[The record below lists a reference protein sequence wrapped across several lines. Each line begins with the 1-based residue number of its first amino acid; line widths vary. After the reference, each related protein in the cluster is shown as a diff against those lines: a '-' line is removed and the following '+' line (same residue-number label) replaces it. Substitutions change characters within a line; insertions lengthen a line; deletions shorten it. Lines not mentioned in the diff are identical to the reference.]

1 MNLGTI
7 AQSAFGGAINHIKGG
22 ATGTSSSTN
31 VRAVFRQDSFI
42 SGLLLAAPSAVLSL
56 LLLFSSDYFH
66 SSLVTCSLREPGEYG
81 LNAASDYRSYRYDY
95 SYFDYS
101 FIQGY
106 CYANMYDYEVN
117 KTTGEVDK
125 DSKESLV
132 FIKLFPYALATFAML
147 AGLGQFIWEVFNR
160 RYSSQLTLLLDG
172 IEEGAAELISGLHL
186 IYQAWQK
193 STDQVILNHISKR
206 RRYQSGHRN
215 FSFHSLR
222 STLPNGTTTFAKPVK
237 IVIIVA
243 LG

>member
-7 AQSAFGGAINHIKGG
+7 AESAFGGAINHIKGG
-22 ATGTSSSTN
+22 ATGSSYSSSSTN

-66 SSLVTCSLREPGEYG
+66 SSLITCSLREPGEYG
-81 LNAASDYRSYRYDY
+81 LNAASDHRSYRYDY

-117 KTTGEVDK
+117 RTTGEVDK

-132 FIKLFPYALATFAML
+132 FIKLFPYVLASFAML
-147 AGLGQFIWEVFNR
+147 AGFTQFIWKC
-160 RYSSQLTLLLDG
+160 LTS
-172 IEEGAAELISGLHL
+172 ATHH
-186 IYQAWQK
+186 
-193 STDQVILNHISKR
+193 N
-206 RRYQSGHRN
+206 
-215 FSFHSLR
+215 
-222 STLPNGTTTFAKPVK
+222 
-237 IVIIVA
+237 
-243 LG
+243 